1 MCLIVHKPA
10 GAAIPHELLVAAAN
24 LNGDGWGL
32 MGFDHEGN
40 LLLERH
46 AQTTPEALI
55 AAELRLRKAE
65 LALHLRRRTRGRVD
79 AANAHPFEVD
89 AGVYLMHNGTL
100 PLPTDVPGHSDSR
113 YLAERILRPL
123 AQRHFGLLG
132 DPDFL
137 RLFEM
142 SLTSANKL
150 VLYDHPHRRFNI
162 LNRAHGV
169 EFEGLW
175 LSSVKW
181 VDRALL
187 PLTPVAEAQ
196 ERTWSAADVG
206 FL

>member
-10 GAAIPHELLVAAAN
+10 GRAIPHDLLVAAAS
-24 LNGDGWGL
+24 LNGDGWGV
-32 MGFDHEGN
+32 MGHDPEGR

-46 AQTTPEALI
+46 ATTTPEALI
-55 AAELRLRKAE
+55 AAELRLRKSRI
-65 LALHLRRRTRGRVD
+65 ALHLRRRTRGRVE

-89 AGVYLMHNGTL
+89 GGVYLMHNGNL
-100 PLPTDVPGHSDSR
+100 PIVGQAAGHSDTR
-113 YLAERILRPL
+113 HLAERILRPL

-137 RLFEM
+137 ALFEM
-142 SLTSANKL
+142 SLSPSNKV
-150 VLYDHPHRRFNI
+150 VLYDHPHRRFEI
-162 LNRAHGV
+162 LNRRHGV
-169 EFEGLW
+169 AFDDLW

-181 VDRALL
+181 IDRALM

-196 ERTWSAADVG
+196 ERTWQAAEVA

>member
-10 GAAIPHELLVAAAN
+10 GARIPHDLLVAAAS

-32 MGFDHEGN
+32 MGFDAEGR

-46 AQTTPEALI
+46 ATTTPESLI
-55 AAELRLRKAE
+55 ATELRLRKAE
-65 LALHLRRRTRGRVD
+65 FALHLRRRTRGRVD

-89 AGVYLMHNGTL
+89 AGFYLMHNGTL
-100 PLPTDVPGHSDSR
+100 PLPGGTPGHSDSR
-113 YLAERILRPL
+113 QLAERVLRPL
-123 AQRHFGLLG
+123 AQRYFGLLS

-142 SLTSANKL
+142 SLTQANKL
-150 VLYDHPHRRFNI
+150 VLYDHPHRRFHV
-162 LNRAHGV
+162 LNREHGV
-169 EFEGLW
+169 ELDGLW

-181 VDRALL
+181 VDRAVL
-187 PLTPVAEAQ
+187 PLTPVLEAQ
-196 ERTWSAADVG
+196 ERTWQAAEVG